1 MIKEFLEMLDN
12 TTQLTESD
20 FGTNRKLTYSTR
32 KVVKTITTTTKTLIE
47 DEQLVKDLVDFCKG
61 KYCLNRR
68 EMSAENVR
76 DLLTKKFYILN
87 INKYNEST
95 DEFDDEPFEM
105 EYPSYD
111 YQLEYPDA
119 EPTARKHSFN
129 DVLWDFID
137 QCPDKCKWETK
148 VDTETIAED

>member
-1 MIKEFLEMLDN
+1 
-12 TTQLTESD
+12 
-20 FGTNRKLTYSTR
+20 
-32 KVVKTITTTTKTLIE
+32 
-47 DEQLVKDLVDFCKG
+47 
-61 KYCLNRR
+61 
-68 EMSAENVR
+68 MSAENVR
-76 DLLTKKFYILN
+76 NLLTKKFYILN
-87 INKYNEST
+87 INKYNESA

-148 VDTETIAED
+148 VDTETIEED